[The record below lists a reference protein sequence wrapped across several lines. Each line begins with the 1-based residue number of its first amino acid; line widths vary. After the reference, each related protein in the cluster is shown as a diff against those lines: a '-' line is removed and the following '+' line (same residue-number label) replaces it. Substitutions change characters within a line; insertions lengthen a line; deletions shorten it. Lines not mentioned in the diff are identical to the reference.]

1 MCEFCTKIPA
11 FYRRLWLAAPLFRS
25 YFADIQGEKIFSQ
38 ISSLRKLR
46 SISKIGVDSFVYFTV
61 DEQRKG
67 KKTEWDVSLS
77 CTFLLELFCLLFK
90 PGILLKF
97 IHFLQLYIQNKKLTL
112 FVIPGLPNILTLII
126 FCTLRF
132 YEYTWFFGHFAVCS
146 GMDNRKT
153 GQETY
158 VTRTDFLSP
167 SLIGCFVL
175 QDGVGWF
182 HHSGNSVWRNDG
194 ENVGQTSRK
203 VGFVCLHFFL
213 FRIFYC

>member
-1 MCEFCTKIPA
+1 MCKFRTKIPA
-11 FYRRLWLAAPLFRS
+11 FYRRLWLAALLFRS

-77 CTFLLELFCLLFK
+77 CTFLLALFCLLFK

-112 FVIPGLPNILTLII
+112 FVIPGLPNILTLIT
-126 FCTLRF
+126 FCTSRF
-132 YEYTWFFGHFAVCS
+132 SEYTSFFFCHFAVCS

-153 GQETY
+153 G
-158 VTRTDFLSP
+158 
-167 SLIGCFVL
+167 
-175 QDGVGWF
+175 
-182 HHSGNSVWRNDG
+182 
-194 ENVGQTSRK
+194 
-203 VGFVCLHFFL
+203 
-213 FRIFYC
+213 

>member
-1 MCEFCTKIPA
+1 MCKFRTKIPA
-11 FYRRLWLAAPLFRS
+11 FYRRWWLAAPLFGS

-97 IHFLQLYIQNKKLTL
+97 IHFQLYIQNKKLTL
-112 FVIPGLPNILTLII
+112 FVITGLPNILTLII

-132 YEYTWFFGHFAVCS
+132 
-146 GMDNRKT
+146 
-153 GQETY
+153 
-158 VTRTDFLSP
+158 
-167 SLIGCFVL
+167 
-175 QDGVGWF
+175 
-182 HHSGNSVWRNDG
+182 
-194 ENVGQTSRK
+194 
-203 VGFVCLHFFL
+203 
-213 FRIFYC
+213 

>member
-1 MCEFCTKIPA
+1 MCEFCTKTPA

-25 YFADIQGEKIFSQ
+25 YYFADIQGEKIFSQ

-112 FVIPGLPNILTLII
+112 FVITGLPNILTLII
-126 FCTLRF
+126 YCSIRF
-132 YEYTWFFGHFAVCS
+132 YEYTSFFFVILRCVVAWIIERLDRKLTSQWLISYRHRRLVVSCS
-146 GMDNRKT
+146 KMA
-153 GQETY
+153 
-158 VTRTDFLSP
+158 L
-167 SLIGCFVL
+167 
-175 QDGVGWF
+175 
-182 HHSGNSVWRNDG
+182 
-194 ENVGQTSRK
+194 
-203 VGFVCLHFFL
+203 VGFIIVKILCDETMAKM
-213 FRIFYC
+213 

>member
-1 MCEFCTKIPA
+1 MCEFRTKIFA
-11 FYRRLWLAAPLFRS
+11 FYRHLWLAAPLFGS
-25 YFADIQGEKIFSQ
+25 YYFADIQGEKIFSQ

-46 SISKIGVDSFVYFTV
+46 SISKIGVDSFVYFTQSV

-77 CTFLLELFCLLFK
+77 CTFLLEFFCLLFK

-97 IHFLQLYIQNKKLTL
+97 IHFPLYIQNKKLTL

-132 YEYTWFFGHFAVCS
+132 CEDTSFFFGHFAVCS

-153 GQETY
+153 G
-158 VTRTDFLSP
+158 
-167 SLIGCFVL
+167 
-175 QDGVGWF
+175 
-182 HHSGNSVWRNDG
+182 
-194 ENVGQTSRK
+194 
-203 VGFVCLHFFL
+203 
-213 FRIFYC
+213 

>member
-25 YFADIQGEKIFSQ
+25 YYFADIQGEKIFSQ

-67 KKTEWDVSLS
+67 KKTEWNVS

-90 PGILLKF
+90 SGILLKF

-112 FVIPGLPNILTLII
+112 FVIPGLPNILTLITY
-126 FCTLRF
+126 CTIRF
-132 YEYTWFFGHFAVCS
+132 
-146 GMDNRKT
+146 
-153 GQETY
+153 
-158 VTRTDFLSP
+158 
-167 SLIGCFVL
+167 
-175 QDGVGWF
+175 
-182 HHSGNSVWRNDG
+182 
-194 ENVGQTSRK
+194 
-203 VGFVCLHFFL
+203 
-213 FRIFYC
+213 

>member
-67 KKTEWDVSLS
+67 KKTEWNVSLS

-90 PGILLKF
+90 SGILLKF

-126 FCTLRF
+126 VLYVFKNILRF
-132 YEYTWFFGHFAVCS
+132 FFVILRCVVAWIIERLDRKLMSQGLISYRHRRLVVSCS
-146 GMDNRKT
+146 KMA
-153 GQETY
+153 
-158 VTRTDFLSP
+158 L
-167 SLIGCFVL
+167 
-175 QDGVGWF
+175 
-182 HHSGNSVWRNDG
+182 
-194 ENVGQTSRK
+194 
-203 VGFVCLHFFL
+203 VGFIIVKILCDETMAKMWGKLVEK
-213 FRIFYC
+213 

>member
-25 YFADIQGEKIFSQ
+25 YYFADIQGEKIFSQ
-38 ISSLRKLR
+38 ISSLRKVR

-77 CTFLLELFCLLFK
+77 CTFLLVLFCFLFK

-97 IHFLQLYIQNKKLTL
+97 IHFQLYIQNKKWTL

-126 FCTLRF
+126 FYTIRF
-132 YEYTWFFGHFAVCS
+132 YEYTSFFFCHFAVCS

-153 GQETY
+153 G
-158 VTRTDFLSP
+158 
-167 SLIGCFVL
+167 
-175 QDGVGWF
+175 
-182 HHSGNSVWRNDG
+182 
-194 ENVGQTSRK
+194 
-203 VGFVCLHFFL
+203 
-213 FRIFYC
+213 

>member
-1 MCEFCTKIPA
+1 MCEFRTKIPT

-77 CTFLLELFCLLFK
+77 CTFLLALFCLLFK

-97 IHFLQLYIQNKKLTL
+97 IYFQLYILNKKLTL
-112 FVIPGLPNILTLII
+112 FVITGLPNILTLII

-132 YEYTWFFGHFAVCS
+132 YENTSFFCHFAVCS
-146 GMDNRKT
+146 GMD
-153 GQETY
+153 
-158 VTRTDFLSP
+158 
-167 SLIGCFVL
+167 
-175 QDGVGWF
+175 
-182 HHSGNSVWRNDG
+182 
-194 ENVGQTSRK
+194 SRK
-203 VGFVCLHFFL
+203 AG
-213 FRIFYC
+213 